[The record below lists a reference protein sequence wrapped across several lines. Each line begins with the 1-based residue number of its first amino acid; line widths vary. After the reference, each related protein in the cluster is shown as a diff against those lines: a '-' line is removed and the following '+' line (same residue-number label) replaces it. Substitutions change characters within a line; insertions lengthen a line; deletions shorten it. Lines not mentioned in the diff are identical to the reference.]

1 MISLETLIDTFCDK
15 TELRKDN
22 DEHIVNDD
30 TQVGI
35 EFAYKQIQKS
45 MEGKQ
50 LIDDIVIYHLRKDHP
65 EVYKELCEVASD
77 LEYLKGEW
85 DDFFKDW

>member
-1 MISLETLIDTFCDK
+1 MISLDTLIDTFCNR

-50 LIDDIVIYHLRKDHP
+50 LINDVVIYHLLKNHP
-65 EVYKELCEVASD
+65 ETYKELCEVASD
-77 LEYLKGEW
+77 LGDLKGEW
-85 DDFFKDW
+85 DEFFNS

>member
-1 MISLETLIDTFCDK
+1 MISLDTLIDTFCNR
-15 TELRKDN
+15 TELRKNN

-50 LIDDIVIYHLRKDHP
+50 LINDVVIYHLRKNHP
-65 EVYKELCEVASD
+65 EVYKELCEVAND
-77 LEYLKGEW
+77 LEDLESEW
-85 DDFFKDW
+85 DELFNN